1 MSNTQEESIYIML
14 SRTNTLLGNM
24 IRAGLGVSYNHC
36 SLSLDESL
44 ETIYSFGRKELRN
57 VFLAGFVQESKS
69 NGFFRVHDTSD
80 IVVIRMPVNPQEKER
95 LCEIIADF
103 QADKDLYGYSLLG
116 LIYCYFGIPVK
127 RKNKYFC
134 SQFVTEV
141 LQQAGI
147 EVFDKP
153 ATLVRP
159 HDFLDLPS
167 TNYIY
172 RGQIKNYSL
181 NNF

>member
-1 MSNTQEESIYIML
+1 
-14 SRTNTLLGNM
+14 
-24 IRAGLGVSYNHC
+24 
-36 SLSLDESL
+36 
-44 ETIYSFGRKELRN
+44 
-57 VFLAGFVQESKS
+57 
-69 NGFFRVHDTSD
+69 
-80 IVVIRMPVNPQEKER
+80 MPVSSQEKER

-103 QADKDLYGYSLLG
+103 QADKDRYRYSLLG

-147 EVFDKP
+147 EVFEKP
-153 ATLVRP
+153 ASLVRP

-167 TNYIY
+167 TKYIY

-181 NNF
+181 T

>member
-1 MSNTQEESIYIML
+1 MPNKQEEYIYIML

-57 VFLAGFVQESKS
+57 VFLAGFVQESKN
-69 NGFFRVHDTSD
+69 NGFFRVHNTSD
-80 IVVIRMPVNPQEKER
+80 IIVIRMSVSSQEKER

-103 QADKDLYGYSLLG
+103 QASKDLYRYSLLG
-116 LIYCYFGIPVK
+116 LVYCYFGIPVK

-141 LQQAGI
+141 LLEAGI
-147 EVFDKP
+147 QVFDKP

-167 TNYIY
+167 TKFIY
-172 RGQIKNYSL
+172 TGQIKNYS
-181 NNF
+181 FT

>member
-1 MSNTQEESIYIML
+1 MPNTQEEYIYIML
-14 SRTNTLLGNM
+14 SKTNTLLGNM

-57 VFLAGFVQESKS
+57 VFLAGFVQESKN
-69 NGFFRVHDTSD
+69 NGFFRVHNTSD
-80 IVVIRMPVNPQEKER
+80 IIVIRMSVSSQEKER

-103 QADKDLYGYSLLG
+103 QADKDLYRYSLLG
-116 LIYCYFGIPVK
+116 LIYCYLGIPVK

-147 EVFDKP
+147 EVFEKP
-153 ATLVRP
+153 ASLVRP

-167 TNYIY
+167 TKYIY
-172 RGQIKNYSL
+172 RGQIKNYS
-181 NNF
+181 FT